1 MQVKEIAITRIF
13 NIGNYENI
21 RYEVRAA
28 LDSIDEPKTSI
39 QEIEKFINEY
49 WENRKEVKTLGQ
61 F

>member
-1 MQVKEIAITRIF
+1 LQVKEIAITRIF

-21 RYEVRAA
+21 RYEVRAV
-28 LDSIDEPKTSI
+28 LDGIDEPKVSI